1 MTWARVRGVALASLA
16 WLVLVVSA
24 VKFFSR
30 FGPVFYLL
38 LVAPFAAVERR
49 VARARAKEPDRPR
62 VAVLAYAHLF
72 AGLSLLWYARDAV
85 VPCIVLVSS
94 GLLVLAYA
102 GLGRRFHLMLGV
114 VSVLLVPLLSFGVA
128 DPPNPLVF
136 DSSPARD
143 ERFPSWLVAV
153 LVWAPTRVP
162 VGVMVG
168 VLTALYWV
176 NEWYE
181 YERQSGRDGD
191 G

>member
-1 MTWARVRGVALASLA
+1 MTWARARAVLLASLS
-16 WLVLVVSA
+16 WLVLVTSA
-24 VKFFSR
+24 VKFFPR
-30 FGPVFYLL
+30 FGPVLYLL

-49 VARARAKEPDRPR
+49 VARTRAKDPDRPR

-85 VPCIVLVSS
+85 VPCIMLVSS
-94 GLLVLAYA
+94 GLVVVAYA
-102 GLGRRFHLMLGV
+102 GLGHRFHLMLGV

-128 DPPNPLVF
+128 DPAIPLVL

-143 ERFPSWLVAV
+143 DRFPNWLVGI
-153 LVWAPTRVP
+153 LVWVPTPVP
-162 VGVMVG
+162 VGVVVG

-181 YERQSGRDGD
+181 HERRLGGDCDG
-191 G
+191 

>member
-24 VKFFSR
+24 VKFFPR
-30 FGPVFYLL
+30 FGPVFHLL

-114 VSVLLVPLLSFGVA
+114 VSVLLVPLLSFGSV
-128 DPPNPLVF
+128 DPPNPLVL
-136 DSSPARD
+136 DSSPARND
-143 ERFPSWLVAV
+143 RFPNWLVAV
-153 LVWAPTRVP
+153 LVWAPTPVP
-162 VGVMVG
+162 VGVVVG
-168 VLTALYWV
+168 VLTAFYWV